1 MGQQKLKIRTLSQKN
16 FSSYGEVIELKGA
29 EELVI
34 NQGTTTRFNALAFV
48 DVGEEGGVPII
59 SIFEGKRRPDP
70 IKLVLME
77 RHPLGSQAFFPLSNH
92 GWIVVVCKSNGSGEK
107 PDLSTIECFYARGDQ
122 GVSYLKGTWH
132 HPLIVLEAS
141 QKFLVVDRQGD
152 GCNLNEFSIENLDI
166 NIGPDNLINSTSDR
180 LIKLCDSLL
189 CSWISFSIG
198 TVVNCPSLTIIFPL
212 MIV

>member
-1 MGQQKLKIRTLSQKN
+1 MGQPKLKIRTLSQKN

-34 NQGTTTRFNALAFV
+34 NQGTTTRFNALALV

-92 GWIVVVCKSNGSGEK
+92 GWIVVVCKSNSSGEK

-166 NIGPDNLINSTSDR
+166 NIGPDNLIN
-180 LIKLCDSLL
+180 
-189 CSWISFSIG
+189 FNSID
-198 TVVNCPSLTIIFPL
+198 
-212 MIV
+212 